1 MPLLRMKKN
10 RRLPVFHALVN
21 ALLQRL
27 NRGVQSTLVSSCLV
41 LVDDALV
48 CHAVNNWHC
57 RIIGLG
63 GGSAIAFCYS
73 GINLLDVGAN
83 HGSE

>member
-1 MPLLRMKKN
+1 MPVLRMKKN

-48 CHAVNNWHC
+48 CHAVNNRHGS
-57 RIIGLG
+57 IISLG
-63 GGSAIAFCYS
+63 GGGVIAFCYS
-73 GINLLDVGAN
+73 GIYLLDVGAN
-83 HGSE
+83 HGSK